1 MSTTVFLEVTL
12 KPDLDPAEV
21 ERIEREVLSQT
32 RAFAGNLGI
41 EVLVTDADPTNVV
54 VLERWESAEAHAAY
68 VAWRATPEGHNELGS
83 LMAGRPVT
91 RVFTDTLS
99 L

>member
-21 ERIEREVLSQT
+21 DRIEREVLVQT

-41 EVLVTDADPTNVV
+41 EVLVTDGDPTNVV
-54 VLERWESAEAHAAY
+54 VLEHWESAEAHAAY
-68 VAWRATPEGHNELGS
+68 VAWRATPEGENELGT
-83 LMAGRPVT
+83 LMAARPVT
-91 RVFTDTLS
+91 RVFTGTLS